1 MREKLFMYYSIYQ
14 IQPKIANIPA
24 FKEKKVEIIQ
34 FFNINNL
41 VENVGIETIYT
52 SDNHPPFLLNDKQLQ
67 RVYSIAS
74 EKFGVEF
81 KVADFYEGNRAL
93 VSIEKNEGITAHSV
107 KTNADVTRVAE
118 HHANFSTYGKKEQVK
133 EVARQEQKEKR
144 MEALEAEIEA
154 RREIERQEFDKASN
168 LLRDFV
174 HDKVVSIDFEFF
186 INKDK
191 SYHVTELGIAFN
203 DNGKNQVFHFL
214 IEEHYQK
221 KKNQALQKR
230 FDFGKTDIIKEK
242 QIPKLIEMAIK
253 DAKYILFHEQRE
265 DYEIL
270 NQMKVEIPK
279 EATVIDTQLSYKRY
293 FRKKGSLPNGETLEA
308 LLDMFKVS
316 YKNLHNA
323 GNDAYMTLVLLQKMS
338 AIQQHLSSI
347 REVEKTDNKKV
358 KIK

>member
-1 MREKLFMYYSIYQ
+1 MYYSIYQ

-24 FKEKKVEIIQ
+24 FREKKVEIIQ

-41 VENVGIETIYT
+41 VENLDIKTVYT
-52 SDNHPPFLLNDKQLQ
+52 SDNHAPFLLNDKQLK
-67 RVYSIAS
+67 RVYTIAS

-81 KVADFYEGNRAL
+81 KVSDFYEGTRAL
-93 VSIEKNEGITAHSV
+93 LSVEKNEGITAHHV
-107 KTNADVTRVAE
+107 KTISDVAMVAE
-118 HHANFSTYGKKEQVK
+118 QHANNSTYGKKEQEK
-133 EVARQEQKEKR
+133 EVAKQEQKEKR
-144 MEALEAEIEA
+144 LEVLEAEIEA
-154 RREIERQEFDKASN
+154 RREVERQEFDKASN

-186 INKDK
+186 IKKDK
-191 SYHVTELGIAFN
+191 SYEVTELGIAFN
-203 DNGKNQVFHFL
+203 DNGKIQAFHFL
-214 IEEHYQK
+214 IEEHHEK

-230 FDFGKTDIIKEK
+230 FDFGKTEIIKEK
-242 QIPKLIEMAIK
+242 QIPKYIEMAIK

-270 NQMKVEIPK
+270 NQMKVQVPENV
-279 EATVIDTQLSYKRY
+279 TVIDTQLSYKRY
-293 FRKKGSLPNGETLEA
+293 FRKKGSLPNGETLEG
-308 LLDMFKVS
+308 LLSMFKVP

-338 AIQQHLSSI
+338 AIQQHLSTNK
-347 REVEKTDNKKV
+347 EVEKTDTKRM

>member
-1 MREKLFMYYSIYQ
+1 MYYSIYQ
-14 IQPKIANIPA
+14 IQPKIANVPA

-41 VENVGIETIYT
+41 VENVGVDTIYT
-52 SDNHPPFLLNDKQLQ
+52 SDNHPPFLLHENELKK
-67 RVYSIAS
+67 VYVAAS

-81 KVADFYEGNRAL
+81 KVSDFYEGNRAL
-93 VSIEKNEGITAHSV
+93 LTLETDQGVTAHKV
-107 KTNADVTRVAE
+107 KNMQDIELVLDT
-118 HHANFSTYGKKEQVK
+118 HANFSTYGKKEQVK

-203 DNGKNQVFHFL
+203 ENGKNQAFHFL

-253 DAKYILFHEQRE
+253 DAKYVLFHEQRE

-270 NQMKVEIPK
+270 NQMKVEIP
-279 EATVIDTQLSYKRY
+279 ETVTVIDTQLSYKRY

-308 LLDMFKVS
+308 LLGMCKIA

-338 AIQQHLSSI
+338 AIQQHLS
-347 REVEKTDNKKV
+347 ENELTTKKM
-358 KIK
+358 KMK